1 MLKLF
6 IGSFIS
12 LIIEKLLL
20 IYFINI
26 SFYYD
31 FIFFSCK
38 NLFYLSI
45 FEIAFGWFSYE
56 YIYVDGSSILKNFQL
71 LLSYELFIDDF
82 VIIFENVKLKT
93 KNEYWQYLKKIYRTH
108 GKRFML
114 FKNYRNN
121 LILNTF
127 QLLLINFSL
136 FFSILLI
143 EIFILIIFLCS
154 LSYLITFKI
163 NKKIVLKFNN
173 YKMYLKGFF
182 YDSLSTQK
190 NKNFYIKSFILFNIY
205 FFFKYFNIYYLFDI
219 YICFCLL
226 YIIILIFLFFYYSF
240 FILYTF
246 YFSFICILVLNLFL
260 KNLRLCFKTF
270 FMKFYLYVFV
280 ILFYICFFAN
290 KEILFEL
297 FTNNNFLQELF
308 IKFILI
314 IVPVFYL

>member
-12 LIIEKLLL
+12 LIIEKVLL

-26 SFYYD
+26 SFYFD
-31 FIFFSCK
+31 FFFFSCK

-56 YIYVDGSSILKNFQL
+56 HIYTDGSFILKNFKV
-71 LLSYELFIDDF
+71 LLSYELFMDDF

-93 KNEYWQYLKKIYRTH
+93 KNEYWQYLKKIVITH

-127 QLLLINFSL
+127 QLLLINFS
-136 FFSILLI
+136 FFLSILLI
-143 EIFILIIFLCS
+143 EIFILFIFLFC
-154 LSYLITFKI
+154 LSCLIIIKI

-173 YKMYLKGFF
+173 YKNYLKGF
-182 YDSLSTQK
+182 YCDSLQK
-190 NKNFYIKSFILFNIY
+190 IKNFYITSFILFNIL
-205 FFFKYFNIYYLFDI
+205 FIFFKFFNIYYLFDL
-219 YICFCLL
+219 YFCFCLL
-226 YIIILIFLFFYYSF
+226 YIIILISYFFYYSF
-240 FILYTF
+240 FILYNF
-246 YFSFICILVLNLFL
+246 YFSFICIFVFNLFL

-270 FMKFYLYVFV
+270 LIKFFSYFFV
-280 ILFYICFFAN
+280 ILFYICFFVN

-297 FTNNNFLQELF
+297 FTNNNFSQELF
-308 IKFILI
+308 MKFLLI
-314 IVPVFYL
+314 CVPVFL